1 MWTMMLPDAQELSS
15 WLPTLLAGL
24 KISVQVAFLSLL
36 TGVPLGLVL
45 ALGVSARSRFAQV
58 ISLFIVEIGRGA
70 PALLLLYFI
79 YYGLP
84 ASGLTLT
91 SFSASVVALGW
102 NTGAY
107 TSEIIRA
114 SLASIHHGQNE
125 AAEALGF
132 TKLDKLRF
140 VMVPQALKVALPALL
155 AFAILIFQG
164 TSLCFA
170 IALPE
175 LVNRA
180 YGIGADTFRY
190 MPALVIAGMLY
201 ALICIP
207 SALIVSYIEK
217 QSHFAH

>member
-1 MWTMMLPDAQELSS
+1 MWSMMLPDMSELQQ
-15 WLPTLLAGL
+15 WLPNLLTGL
-24 KISVQVAFLSLL
+24 KISVQVAFLSLI
-36 TGVPLGLVL
+36 TGIPLGLLL
-45 ALGVSARSRFAQV
+45 ALGVGTKHRLVQL
-58 ISLFIVEIGRGA
+58 ISLTVVEIGRGA

-79 YYGLP
+79 YYGMP
-84 ASGLTLT
+84 ETGLTLT

-114 SLASIHHGQNE
+114 SLASIHHGQDE

-132 TKLDKLRF
+132 SGLDKLRF
-140 VMVPQALKVALPALL
+140 IMVPQALKVALPALL

-190 MPALVIAGMLY
+190 MPALVIAGSLY

-217 QSHFAH
+217 RSHYA